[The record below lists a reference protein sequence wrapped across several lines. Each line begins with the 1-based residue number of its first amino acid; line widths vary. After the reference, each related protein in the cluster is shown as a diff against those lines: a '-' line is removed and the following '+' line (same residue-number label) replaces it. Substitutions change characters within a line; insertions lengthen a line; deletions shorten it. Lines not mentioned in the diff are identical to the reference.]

1 LPLFLL
7 ALDGLLAFKFVS
19 LPFVARHRSSAHRC
33 LPNPSAA
40 RLKAVPLRL
49 AAMKDVSSG
58 KETLVKERMNV
69 LVVGAGPGGLGAA
82 LELDK
87 VFSEMPQVKQ
97 HKITVLERAGS
108 ISAYD
113 PNKGFM
119 YLISGKG
126 LLFTDRHGL
135 TPRLAENGVD
145 GSVLNGNRVDTSGKI
160 TKVKFNFFP
169 TIGSQVPYWITRHE
183 FNSLLGDAVMQR
195 PSITLRTSC
204 ELVDF
209 QALSTPSPNGG
220 HLTARVLSLDTG
232 EEELLEDFDLIV
244 AAEGLKSRVR
254 ELLVERDMK
263 EQAGGAAGGSD
274 LVSRFQMKE
283 VFSPA
288 GGLRYKVLKL
298 EPSFPVAE
306 AVDDQPRVVA
316 VPEETYFFTSK
327 YTGKDPKL
335 DTRLGILPR
344 KGIDGY
350 RTANVITKP
359 DHKIWND
366 PKLFTLDGMRSFLED
381 CFPQVLWK
389 DVVKEEEL
397 ERFAKSEGGRFPFP
411 QTTQGGASYIVKD
424 SESGAGVV
432 LLGDALHSFP
442 PDLGQGVN
450 SALADALS
458 LGKKLE
464 DTAPLTSGS
473 FVSALRS
480 YESHVVAESKALV
493 RLMQI
498 GSPYQYNQP
507 GLVDKLAATCM
518 LANLLFREL
527 LSSIPFL
534 GKRIFWPQA
543 SRLTRYAG
551 QWTYQE
557 MLRKANRTTKS
568 IFGMFAM
575 MLASFLFFAKP
586 F

>member
-1 LPLFLL
+1 
-7 ALDGLLAFKFVS
+7 
-19 LPFVARHRSSAHRC
+19 
-33 LPNPSAA
+33 
-40 RLKAVPLRL
+40 
-49 AAMKDVSSG
+49 MKDVSSG
-58 KETLVKERMNV
+58 K
-69 LVVGAGPGGLGAA
+69 GPGGLGAA

-126 LLFTDRHGL
+126 LLFTDR
-135 TPRLAENGVD
+135 
-145 GSVLNGNRVDTSGKI
+145 SVLNGNRVDTSGKI

-397 ERFAKSEGGRFPFP
+397 ERFAKSEAR
-411 QTTQGGASYIVKD
+411 ASYIVKD